1 MHEHAYLHPQCSL
14 RMPGLPMNSD
24 RPAIPLNQRI
34 RREIEARIR
43 SGAWPPGHRI
53 PFEHELMAQY
63 GCSRMTVNK
72 VLALL
77 ADAGMIERR
86 RRAGSFVARPHPHM
100 EQAALEIPD
109 IPVEVAARG
118 HAYRFVLLERQQ
130 RAAHSARPHEQ
141 DVATGG
147 TLLALH
153 CLHFADGRPFALE
166 ERVINPVAVPEALQ
180 MDFAITAPGSWL
192 LQHVSWTR
200 AEHRISAVGVDAA
213 QAAWLQ
219 VAAGTACL
227 SIDRRTW
234 RGELPVT
241 FVRQVFLGDTY
252 DLVARF
258 SPGGR

>member
-1 MHEHAYLHPQCSL
+1 MSQP
-14 RMPGLPMNSD
+14 
-24 RPAIPLNQRI
+24 RPAATLNHRI
-34 RREIEARIR
+34 RSDIEGRIR
-43 SGAWPPGHRI
+43 SGEWPPGHRI

-63 GCSRMTVNK
+63 ACSRMTVNK
-72 VLALL
+72 VLAML

-100 EQAALEIPD
+100 EQVALEIPD

-118 HAYRFVLLERQQ
+118 HAYRFELIERRQ
-130 RAAHSARPHEQ
+130 RAPRSELPQEAE
-141 DVATGG
+141 VAAAG
-147 TLLALH
+147 TLLSLH

-180 MDFAITAPGSWL
+180 MDFAVTVPGSWL
-192 LQHVSWTR
+192 LQHVPWTR
-200 AEHRISAVGVDAA
+200 AEHRISAVGANPA
-213 QAAWLQ
+213 QAARLL

-227 SIDRRTW
+227 LIDRQTW
-234 RGELPVT
+234 RGEQAVT

-258 SPGGR
+258 SPGAR

>member
-1 MHEHAYLHPQCSL
+1 MS
-14 RMPGLPMNSD
+14 
-24 RPAIPLNQRI
+24 PAAPTLPLNQRI
-34 RREIEARIR
+34 RRDIEARIR
-43 SGAWPPGHRI
+43 SGEWPPGHRI

-100 EQAALEIPD
+100 EQVALEIPD

-118 HAYRFVLLERQQ
+118 HVYRFELLERQQ
-130 RAAHSARPHEQ
+130 RAPRAALPQEAE
-141 DVATGG
+141 VAADGS
-147 TLLALH
+147 LLALQ
-153 CLHFADGRPFALE
+153 CLHYADGRPFALE

-180 MDFAITAPGSWL
+180 MDFAVTVPGSWL
-192 LQHVSWTR
+192 LQHVPWTR
-200 AEHRISAVGVDAA
+200 AEHRISAVGASAA
-213 QAAWLQ
+213 QAARLQ
-219 VAAGTACL
+219 VPAGTACL
-227 SIDRRTW
+227 LIDRRTW
-234 RGELPVT
+234 RGEQAVT

-258 SPGGR
+258 SPGAR